1 LGTVNEEQA
10 DFLDK
15 LVLLTRQAETLADDL
30 PPGMNRSRAEHIAT
44 VLKLLKA
51 RFDVMGPVILPSKK
65 TPL

>member
-1 LGTVNEEQA
+1 VNEEQA
-10 DFLDK
+10 DFLEK
-15 LVLLTRQAETLADDL
+15 LFLVERQAATLAEDL
-30 PPGMNRSRAEHIAT
+30 PPGVLRSRAEHIAM